1 MRCLE
6 CGAENAGAARVC
18 TRCGAPG
25 AGQLSVAADPAMG
38 RASDAASWAA
48 PAAMTADTYGSA
60 LIEPYVPGSGNKVP
74 AQIRH
79 ALWGYPGMAL
89 GAFVGGFVALASFL
103 PDNPGWEDWFDG
115 GLIITWLGLWGWAVA
130 LLVQHIRFRWLLRRP
145 RHACSATVMAYHR
158 DRRTLTLTAPAA
170 GHLPELKVR
179 LAWWT
184 KAGMLL
190 PGENVTCYGQRS
202 GIGPLLVSSAQ
213 RNMAFLGT
221 GTRRENPPCSVRM
234 PQHPLISAPD
244 SDTNDVI
251 LAKRVEAKRFTT
263 TRLRPGYDEEEVDAF
278 LDAIRDTFLGTR
290 KPSLTTADIRGKQFS
305 TTRLRPGYD
314 EEEVD
319 AFLNEAES
327 RLAALISARGEVS
340 AAHKPANTEAGA
352 LRTTCLECGADSAE
366 DTQLCARCGAP
377 IAQQRSRIKGAAGG
391 SMESSGPP
399 DAPYEAPGLQ
409 DGYSRLD
416 ALVIA
421 AMGFVVLLAVIVWA
435 VARSSPA
442 TPPATPPAAPTPSVA
457 PTPLTID
464 QLRPG
469 DCLTG
474 FDLGQAITTAVPGFS
489 ASWPDLFNA
498 VPCTQDHIAEV
509 FFAGEAWPQSQTYPG
524 DDGVQSQADA
534 GCSSAF
540 RAYDGVDLSQSE
552 WSYDYSFPDS
562 GTWPQG
568 DRSLICIAYESGT
581 EAVTTVD
588 YSIKGSKK

>member
-1 MRCLE
+1 
-6 CGAENAGAARVC
+6 
-18 TRCGAPG
+18 
-25 AGQLSVAADPAMG
+25 
-38 RASDAASWAA
+38 
-48 PAAMTADTYGSA
+48 MTADAYGSA
-60 LIEPYVPGSGNKVP
+60 LLEPYVPGSGKKVP

-79 ALWGYPGMAL
+79 VLWGYPGMAL

-145 RHACSATVMAYHR
+145 RQGCSATVMAYHR

-190 PGENVTCYGQRS
+190 PGENVTCYGQPF

-221 GTRRENPPCSVRM
+221 GTRRENPPSSVRV

-244 SDTNDVI
+244 PDINDVI
-251 LAKRVEAKRFTT
+251 LARWVEAKKFTT
-263 TRLRPGYDEEEVDAF
+263 TRLRPGYDQEEVDAF
-278 LDAIRDTFLGTR
+278 LDAIRDTFIGTR
-290 KPSLTTADIRGKQFS
+290 EPPLTTADIRGKQFT
-305 TTRLRPGYD
+305 TTRLRAGYD

-327 RLAALISARGEVS
+327 RLAALVSAGGEVS
-340 AAHKPANTEAGA
+340 AAHKSPDTEAGA
-352 LRTTCLECGADSAE
+352 LRTACLECGADRTE

-377 IAQQRSRIKGAAGG
+377 IAQQPSGVTGG
-391 SMESSGPP
+391 PVESIGPP
-399 DAPYEAPGLQ
+399 AVPYGAPGQQ

-416 ALVIA
+416 VLVIA

-435 VARSSPA
+435 VARSSPT
-442 TPPATPPAAPTPSVA
+442 TPSAAPTPSVA
-457 PTPLTID
+457 PTPLTIN

-474 FDLGQAITTAVPGFS
+474 SDLGGAIAVAVPGFS
-489 ASWPDLFNA
+489 TSWPDPFSA

-509 FFAGEAWPQSQTYPG
+509 FFAGDAWSQSQTYPG

-534 GCSSAF
+534 RCSSAF
-540 RAYDGVDLSQSE
+540 KAYDGVDLSQSE
-552 WSYDYSFPDS
+552 WSYAYSNPDS
-562 GTWPQG
+562 STWPRG

-581 EAVTTVD
+581 EVVTTVD
-588 YSIKGSKK
+588 YSIKGSNK